1 MTVFATIGEG
11 IMIFVGDD
19 WAEDHHDVW
28 VMDADGR
35 RLVFQRFDEGVEGVS
50 GFHAL
55 VADFVSDP
63 VEVVVGIETDRGLW
77 VHALVGAGYQVYAI
91 NPKAAARYRDRHSI
105 SGAKSDRGDAKVLA
119 DLVRTDRHIHRP
131 VAGDTPGVEG
141 VKVIARA
148 HQNLIWEKR
157 RHTNRLRSFLREY
170 YPAALETF
178 TSLTDR
184 DTLAVL
190 AVAPSPSKG
199 ARLTIPQIRA
209 ALKKGGRQ
217 RNLDRRAA
225 EIQEGLRGEH
235 LRTSDAVEAAFA
247 ATTRSA
253 VAVITAITDE
263 ISRLEETLEASF
275 GEHPDADIYLSM
287 PGLGVVLGARVLGEF
302 GDDPNRYTSAKSRR
316 NYAATS
322 PLTKASGKY
331 KTVSARYVRNNYL
344 YNPIIR
350 WAFSSITTSDGCR
363 AFYDERR
370 AKGDR
375 HYQALRALA
384 NRLVGILHGCVKH
397 HTLYNEDTAWAHRQ
411 PAIENLAA

>member
-1 MTVFATIGEG
+1 
-11 IMIFVGDD
+11 MIFVGDD

-28 VMDADGR
+28 VMDADGA
-35 RLVFQRFDEGVEGVS
+35 RLAFQRFDEGVEGLS
-50 GFHAL
+50 GFHGL
-55 VADFVSDP
+55 VADHVSDP
-63 VEVVVGIETDRGLW
+63 SEVVVGIETDRGLW
-77 VHALVGAGYQVYAI
+77 VHALIGAGYQVYAI
-91 NPKAAARYRDRHSI
+91 NPKAAARYRDRHSV

-141 VKVIARA
+141 VKVVARA
-148 HQNLIWEKR
+148 HQGLIWEKR
-157 RHTNRLRSFLREY
+157 RHANRLRSSLREY

-178 TSLTDR
+178 QSLTDR

-190 AVAPSPSKG
+190 AIAGSPSQG
-199 ARLTIPQIRA
+199 SRLTIPQIRA
-209 ALKKGGRQ
+209 ALKKGGRR

-225 EIQEGLRGEH
+225 QIQEGLHRKQLG
-235 LRTSDAVEAAFA
+235 TSNAVEAAFA
-247 ATTRSA
+247 VTTRST
-253 VAVITAITDE
+253 VAIITAINDE
-263 ISRLEETLEASF
+263 ITRLEETLETSF

-302 GDDPNRYTSAKSRR
+302 GDDPNRYTSTKSRR

-322 PLTKASGKY
+322 PLTVASGKH
-331 KTVSARYVRNNYL
+331 KTVTARYVRNNHL
-344 YNPIIR
+344 YNATIR
-350 WAFSSITTSDGCR
+350 WAFSSITTSNGCR

-384 NRLVGILHGCVKH
+384 NRLVGILHGCLKH
-397 HTLYNEDTAWAHRQ
+397 QTIYNEDTAWAHRQ
-411 PAIENLAA
+411 PATETLAA